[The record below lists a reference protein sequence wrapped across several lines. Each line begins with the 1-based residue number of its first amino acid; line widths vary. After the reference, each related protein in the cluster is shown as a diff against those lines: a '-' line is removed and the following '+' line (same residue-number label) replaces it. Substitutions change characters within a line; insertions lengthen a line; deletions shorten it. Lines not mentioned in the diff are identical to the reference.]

1 MGLVATS
8 FSGFLVYNLRTHYH
22 IEISFAPI
30 CQIFPESVSI
40 PFRTSILTV
49 KYFLAVLFSFDF
61 HLPCLLS
68 LSITIIW
75 VMY

>member
-8 FSGFLVYNLRTHYH
+8 FSVFLVSNLRTHYH
-22 IEISFAPI
+22 IKISFAPI
-30 CQIFPESVSI
+30 CQVFLEGVSI

-49 KYFLAVLFSFDF
+49 KYFLTVLFSFDF

>member
-8 FSGFLVYNLRTHYH
+8 FSVFLVSNLRTHYH
-22 IEISFAPI
+22 IKISFAPI
-30 CQIFPESVSI
+30 CQVFLEGVSI
-40 PFRTSILTV
+40 PFRTSILNV
-49 KYFLAVLFSFDF
+49 KYFLTVLFSFDF

-75 VMY
+75 VIS